1 MYGLSSMRD
10 HFFLVITGWL
20 IWPSLIF
27 GEVHNEDAAA
37 HFDHKIAPI
46 LAKHCLSCHNAAEQK
61 GGLNLS
67 ELQAATKGGES
78 GNPLKSTADA
88 PAILW
93 QRVLDGEMPPEGTVS
108 QEEQATLK
116 SWIDSGA
123 AWGTNPIDAF
133 QFTTEERA
141 GRDWWSLQPLR
152 QPTPPTIADH
162 PIDGFIRSKLT
173 DQHLQPSPPASARE
187 LARRIA
193 FDITGL
199 PPEPQ
204 DVAKLESSKD
214 SSSYLELVRKL
225 LDSPHYG
232 EHWARHWLDVA
243 RYGESDGFEYDR
255 MRPNAW
261 RYRDWVINAFNQ
273 DMSYRKFA
281 QLQIAGDILSPND
294 PAAITA
300 TGFLVCGAHDGLIP
314 QGDVMRQVMRQDT
327 LEDFVGTVGQ
337 TFLGLTINCA
347 RCHDHKF
354 DPITQREYYEMTAA
368 LAGVNHGERKIQLN
382 QDHLKRLQQQADQ
395 IRKSLAALERPIR
408 SKLLA
413 KRQGNQQTPNQKLSS
428 NDNLRPIAAWDFTSG
443 LHDQIGKLDAEL
455 VSGAKQTADGLE
467 LDGQAAHAVT
477 QPLKNPLKAKTL
489 EAWVRLA
496 NLDQR
501 GGGVISLQTLDGVKF
516 DAIVYGE
523 REPHQWM
530 AGSNGFQRTQSFKGE
545 EERIAT
551 SEFVHIALTYHEDGR
566 ISAYRQGQP
575 YGEPY
580 QATGIASFAA
590 NQAQIIFGLRHG
602 TAGSGRMLAGTIRQ
616 ARLYDYVL
624 NEVQIAASAGN
635 TSYIS
640 RDEIIR
646 QLNPKEQ
653 KTHRELS
660 EQLAN
665 LTSEQAAMKEGKVY
679 AAIARNPASIHVLL
693 RGNPLQKGEVVAA
706 GGIAAIQGVNADFG
720 IGQTASDG
728 ERRKR
733 LADWIANPNNPLF
746 ARVIV
751 NRVWHYHFG
760 RGFVDTPNDFGF
772 SGGHP
777 SHPELLDWLAGKLI
791 EHDWSLKELHF
802 LIVTSNTYQQS
813 SRWNEAAAKIDSDNR
828 WLWRFSP
835 RRLSA
840 EEIRDAVLT
849 VSGGLNRQHGGPPFQ
864 DVRPYTHRG
873 AQFYEPIDPAG
884 NEFARRSIYR
894 LWARGGR
901 HPLLD
906 AFDCPDPSATA
917 PQRAMTTTPIQALTM
932 LNSSFVMRLSESFSE
947 RLQSERE
954 TIPEQISLA
963 YQDSFS
969 RSPKGIELERA
980 SQFVQE
986 HGLAAFCRVLL
997 NSNEFMHID

>member
-1 MYGLSSMRD
+1 MHGMSIRRD
-10 HFFLVITGWL
+10 HFFLVIILWL
-20 IWPSLIF
+20 IWPSLIL
-27 GEVHNEDAAA
+27 GEVPDPGAAEN
-37 HFDHKIAPI
+37 FDRQVAPI
-46 LAKHCLSCHNAAEQK
+46 LAKHCLACHNAAEQK

-78 GNPLKSTADA
+78 GNPLKSTTEG
-88 PAILW
+88 PALLW

-116 SWIDSGA
+116 SWIESGA
-123 AWGTNPIDAF
+123 TWGTNPIDVF
-133 QFTTEERA
+133 QFTTEQRA
-141 GRDWWSLQPLR
+141 GRDWWSLQPL
-152 QPTPPTIADH
+152 QQSNPPATADH
-162 PIDGFIRSKLT
+162 PIDGFIQAKLIE
-173 DQHLQPSPPASARE
+173 QHLQVSPPASARE

-199 PPEPQ
+199 PPEQQ
-204 DVAKLESSKD
+204 DVAKLESSD
-214 SSSYLELVRKL
+214 HPSSYRELVRKL

-281 QLQIAGDILSPND
+281 QLQIAGDILSPDD

-368 LAGVNHGERKIQLN
+368 LAGVNHGERKIQLD
-382 QDHLKRLQQQADQ
+382 QDRLKRLQQRADQ
-395 IRKSLAALERPIR
+395 ISEALAALETPIR

-413 KRQGNQQTPNQKLSS
+413 KRQENQQAPEPDLSS
-428 NDNLRPIAAWDFTSG
+428 NGDLRPIAAWDFTSG
-443 LHDQIGKLDAEL
+443 LDDQIGEL
-455 VSGAKQTADGLE
+455 HAKVIGGAQQTADGLE
-467 LDGQAAHAVT
+467 LDGQTAHAVT
-477 QPLKNPLKAKTL
+477 QSLKGSLKAKTF
-489 EAWVRLA
+489 EAWVRLS
-496 NLDQR
+496 NRDQR
-501 GGGVISLQTLDGVKF
+501 GGGVISLQTLDGVTF

-523 REPHQWM
+523 RDPHQWM

-551 SEFVHIALTYHEDGR
+551 KEFVHIAITYGEDGR
-566 ISAYRQGQP
+566 ISAYRQGRP
-575 YGEPY
+575 YGQSY
-580 QATGIASFAA
+580 QAAGVASFAP

-616 ARLYDYVL
+616 AKLYDYVL
-624 NEVQIAASAGN
+624 NEEQIAASAGDS
-635 TSYIS
+635 SYIS

-646 QLNPKEQ
+646 QLNPTQQE
-653 KTHRELS
+653 THRELS
-660 EQLAN
+660 EELAK
-665 LTSEQAAMKEGKVY
+665 LTNEQATMKEGKVY
-679 AAIARNPASIHVLL
+679 AAITRNPASVHVLL
-693 RGNPLQKGEVVAA
+693 RGNPLQKGDVVAA
-706 GGIAAIQGVNADFG
+706 GGIAAIQGVDPDFG
-720 IGQTASDG
+720 IDEKASDAQ
-728 ERRKR
+728 RRQR
-733 LADWIANPNNPLF
+733 LAEWIANPDNPLF
-746 ARVIV
+746 ARVIA
-751 NRVWHYHFG
+751 NRIWHYHFG
-760 RGFVDTPNDFGF
+760 RGLVDTPNDFGF

-777 SHPELLDWLAGKLI
+777 SHPELLDWLEGKLI

-963 YQDSFS
+963 YQNSFS
-969 RSPKGIELERA
+969 RPPKGIELERA